1 MRLLTAHF
9 AALSVRLLVTAL
21 FRKFA
26 KESIMKSHRLLVRKR
41 AKLLVKESINNIHI
55 RGGVIRPLKFLQ
67 NPVIIMVVAMKKI
80 LVLNGPNL
88 NMTGI
93 RKKNVYG
100 GETLKQI
107 NEELKIYGK
116 ANGAKV
122 SFFQSNHE
130 GDLIDVIHESKDE
143 FDGVVINAGAYTHYS
158 YAIRDAIEA
167 VSEFTPF
174 VEVHMSNI
182 HEREDFRKISVITD
196 VCIKQI
202 CGYGKDSYKMGIDLL
217 MEIL

>member
-1 MRLLTAHF
+1 
-9 AALSVRLLVTAL
+9 
-21 FRKFA
+21 
-26 KESIMKSHRLLVRKR
+26 
-41 AKLLVKESINNIHI
+41 
-55 RGGVIRPLKFLQ
+55 
-67 NPVIIMVVAMKKI
+67 MKKI

-107 NEELKIYGK
+107 NDELKLYGK

-130 GDLIDVIHESKDE
+130 GDIIDVIHESKDE

-167 VSEFTPF
+167 VQEFTPF
-174 VEVHMSNI
+174 VEVHMSDI
-182 HEREDFRKISVITD
+182 HKREDFRKISVITD
-196 VCIKQI
+196 VCVKQI
-202 CGYGKDSYKMGIDLL
+202 CGYGKDSYLSLIHIS
-217 MEIL
+217 EPTRH